1 MLFRS
6 ASDCILIGSS
16 LEDVLTKILPS
27 KVQMDKRIFSF
38 LFFKAFDSRSL
49 LNVVKFLLM

>member
-16 LEDVLTKILPS
+16 SEEVLAKILPS
-27 KVQMDKRIFSF
+27 KVQTDDRILSF

-49 LNVVKFLLM
+49 LNVVKFSLM